1 MSLLSLL
8 NGAQSSQTQSSKA
21 YVGTG
26 LSAAAQKALAT
37 AKEAAS
43 TASTASSRTQAASSQ
58 SDVSISP
65 EALAAAQAKEDN
77 AKDFAALSA
86 QVRAALDAHYATLN
100 ATGNA
105 TVERGSAPDLSAL
118 SGRAV
123 AAIALNRTGA
133 FSRTEVQAAK
143 AEMRARIQEDFANA
157 ALSSGGSSG
166 GIAAYSSQLVS
177 QYDAMSDEE
186 REARGWT
193 ESTRASASAFA
204 LKATTPSLWDKLASD
219 A

>member
-21 YVGTG
+21 YAGTG
-26 LSAAAQKALAT
+26 LSAAAQKVLAT

-43 TASTASSRTQAASSQ
+43 TASQPATQAASSQ
-58 SDVSISP
+58 SDVSISAG
-65 EALAAAQAKEDN
+65 ALAAAQAKEDN
-77 AKDFAALSA
+77 AKDFATLSA
-86 QVRAALDAHYATLN
+86 QVRAALDAQYAKAN

-123 AAIALNRTGA
+123 AAIALNKTGA
-133 FSRTEVQAAK
+133 FSRSEVQAAK
-143 AEMRARIQEDFANA
+143 AEIRSRIQEDFANA

-166 GIAAYSSQLVS
+166 GMAAYSSQLVS

-193 ESTRASASAFA
+193 DSTRANASAFA
-204 LKATTPSLWDKLASD
+204 LKATTPSLWDKLASED
-219 A
+219 

>member
-21 YVGTG
+21 YVSTG

-43 TASTASSRTQAASSQ
+43 TASSGTQTASSQ

-86 QVRAALDAHYATLN
+86 QVRAALDAQYAKAN

-133 FSRTEVQAAK
+133 FSRAEVQAAK
-143 AEMRARIQEDFANA
+143 AEMRSRIQEDFANA

-186 REARGWT
+186 REARDWT
-193 ESTRASASAFA
+193 DSTRASASAFA
-204 LKATTPSLWDKLASD
+204 LKATTPSLWGRLASD
-219 A
+219 D